1 MKPSDLIEWV
11 CKYDSHQ
18 PANKGD
24 ELWSTPMHRWIPIG
38 VHPAILVSI
47 TNESYMWMTP
57 EGLFHESVDDGVGAC
72 GARGD
77 LMVVPRAI
85 EEFQ

>member
-1 MKPSDLIEWV
+1 
-11 CKYDSHQ
+11 
-18 PANKGD
+18 
-24 ELWSTPMHRWIPIG
+24 
-38 VHPAILVSI
+38 
-47 TNESYMWMTP
+47 MWMTP
-57 EGLFHESVDDGVGAC
+57 EGLFHASVDDGVGAC